1 MPHSRLLATL
11 ATATAL
17 SLGWSIPAFAAVVA
31 QWNMDNTFGTTMA
44 DSSGNGNDG
53 TTYNIVTSGAGYIFN
68 GSSSRAVVPT
78 SATLNPGT
86 SDFSY
91 TVQVQ
96 VDIVPDPGTDYDVLR
111 KGTGISTGGEYK
123 LEIVNSNGLAK
134 PKCVV
139 QDSAG
144 HTVSEQGKYTV
155 ADGKLHTITCI
166 RTSNSLTLVLDAR
179 TPQVTNA
186 PLDGSISTK
195 APLALG
201 DKQGTLT
208 GAGDDWYNGSMRS
221 ASVSVGP

>member
-1 MPHSRLLATL
+1 MAHSHTLTTAAAAAALSFGLPAPALAT
-11 ATATAL
+11 
-17 SLGWSIPAFAAVVA
+17 VVA
-31 QWNMDNTFGTTMA
+31 QWNMDNTFGTTMT
-44 DSSGNGNDG
+44 DSSGNGNNG
-53 TTYNIVTSGAGYIFN
+53 TTYNIVTSGAGYIFD
-68 GSSSRAVVPT
+68 GASSRAVVPT
-78 SATLNPGT
+78 SASLNPGT

-96 VDIVPDPGTDYDVLR
+96 VDIVPDPGTDYDLLR

-166 RTSNSLTLVLDAR
+166 RTSNSLTLKLDAR

-186 PLDGSISTK
+186 ALDGSINTK
-195 APLALG
+195 APLSIG
-201 DKQGTLT
+201 DKQGSLN
-208 GAGDDWYNGSMRS
+208 GVGDDWYNGSMRS